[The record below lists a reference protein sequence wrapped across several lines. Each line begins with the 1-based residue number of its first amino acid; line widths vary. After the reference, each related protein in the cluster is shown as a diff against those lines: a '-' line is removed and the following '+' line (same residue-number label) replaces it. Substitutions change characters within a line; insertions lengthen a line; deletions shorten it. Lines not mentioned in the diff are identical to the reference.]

1 MPACARTW
9 LRLASSTGRSGGR
22 ASERFMVTVEFK
34 PKPTAMAAFRTLIDE
49 NAQMSRERE
58 PGTSLAL
65 RHARIHG
72 RTIASCFGKSMIA
85 VRPSQLQSPHF
96 AAFDKTSADWS

>member
-1 MPACARTW
+1 
-9 LRLASSTGRSGGR
+9 
-22 ASERFMVTVEFK
+22 MVTVKFK

-49 NAQMSRERE
+49 NAHHASANR
-58 PGTSLAL
+58 GASLAL

-85 VRPSQLQSPHF
+85 ARPSHLQPPHF

>member
-1 MPACARTW
+1 
-9 LRLASSTGRSGGR
+9 
-22 ASERFMVTVEFK
+22 MVTVEFK

-58 PGTSLAL
+58 PEYVACASSCSYPWADD
-65 RHARIHG
+65 RIF
-72 RTIASCFGKSMIA
+72 AKSMIA
-85 VRPSQLQSPHF
+85 ARPSHLQSPRF

>member
-1 MPACARTW
+1 
-9 LRLASSTGRSGGR
+9 
-22 ASERFMVTVEFK
+22 MVTVEFK

-58 PGTSLAL
+58 PGHVACASPCSYPWADDCILLWEIYDA
-65 RHARIHG
+65 ARPAH
-72 RTIASCFGKSMIA
+72 
-85 VRPSQLQSPHF
+85 LQSPHF

>member
-1 MPACARTW
+1 
-9 LRLASSTGRSGGR
+9 
-22 ASERFMVTVEFK
+22 MVTVEFK
-34 PKPTAMAAFRTLIDE
+34 PKPTAMAAFRTLLDE
-49 NAQMSRERE
+49 SAQMSRERE

-85 VRPSQLQSPHF
+85 ARPSHLQPPHF

>member
-1 MPACARTW
+1 
-9 LRLASSTGRSGGR
+9 
-22 ASERFMVTVEFK
+22 MVTVEFK

-49 NAQMSRERE
+49 NAQIHASANR
-58 PGTSLAL
+58 GTSLAL

-85 VRPSQLQSPHF
+85 ARPSHLQPPHF